1 MRRPPAA
8 PLKKTKLR
16 HESESGASRARSV
29 LWALL
34 TVLATM
40 DPKFSPRS
48 EATSWQTSGDTHAEF
63 ARAIG
68 SRIREPMN
76 QCSSAGAASTP
87 LPPGWEAIQD
97 GEQDTW
103 YFYHTLSGVS
113 QWESPTEEP
122 PPSTAAA
129 AAAPTTPTAP
139 ATRELTSLSI
149 DEVGLL
155 LGSLGMEALRPSF
168 AAGFVDGASLAQ
180 IDGHDLEQLG
190 VDVGAVRRGM
200 LARVDRLRALG
211 VPERL
216 VVTDPTELPPAAA
229 ALAALTLEPTLAALR
244 RWGVEPAVAATC
256 CERLGRLCADDE
268 TQREAACEG
277 GAAEAV
283 VATLGAHAADRAVQR
298 AGCVALASLC
308 LGADAGAGARGG
320 GSGGG
325 GGGGGSGGGGGG
337 DGGGGGGEGR
347 MAEAEA
353 AAAAAAARGRRAL
366 CVECGALERVV
377 TALQAAP
384 DEAGVQEDGLR
395 ALGLL
400 CFGVDGAAAA
410 RKRQAADLGGLI
422 AAIDAMRAHPTCR
435 GAQLQGCRA
444 VATIAAGSDALEER
458 AKAEGALRAAVC
470 CLQAAAWSKW
480 HEL

>member
-1 MRRPPAA
+1 MI
-8 PLKKTKLR
+8 
-16 HESESGASRARSV
+16 
-29 LWALL
+29 
-34 TVLATM
+34 
-40 DPKFSPRS
+40 SPRS

-68 SRIREPMN
+68 SRIREPI
-76 QCSSAGAASTP
+76 SASTPEVAPGVGVGGP

-97 GEQDTW
+97 GAQDTW
-103 YFYHTLSGVS
+103 YYHHTPSGVS
-113 QWESPTEEP
+113 QWDPPTEEP
-122 PPSTAAA
+122 PPSTAATP
-129 AAAPTTPTAP
+129 AAPTTPAAP

-155 LGSLGMEALRPSF
+155 LGSLGMEALRPNF

-190 VDVGAVRRGM
+190 VGVGAVRRGM

-216 VVTDPTELPPAAA
+216 MVTDPTELPPAAA
-229 ALAALTLEPTLAALR
+229 ALAALPLEPTLAALR

-268 TQREAACEG
+268 NQREAACES

-308 LGADAGAGARGG
+308 LGADAEGARGG

-325 GGGGGSGGGGGG
+325 GGAGGAGGAGGGGGGG
-337 DGGGGGGEGR
+337 DGGGGGGEGW
-347 MAEAEA
+347 MAAGAE

-377 TALQAAP
+377 SALQAAP

-444 VATIAAGSDALEER
+444 LATIAAGSDALEER

-480 HEL
+480 HEA

>member
-1 MRRPPAA
+1 
-8 PLKKTKLR
+8 
-16 HESESGASRARSV
+16 
-29 LWALL
+29 
-34 TVLATM
+34 
-40 DPKFSPRS
+40 
-48 EATSWQTSGDTHAEF
+48 
-63 ARAIG
+63 
-68 SRIREPMN
+68 
-76 QCSSAGAASTP
+76 
-87 LPPGWEAIQD
+87 
-97 GEQDTW
+97 
-103 YFYHTLSGVS
+103 
-113 QWESPTEEP
+113 
-122 PPSTAAA
+122 
-129 AAAPTTPTAP
+129 
-139 ATRELTSLSI
+139 
-149 DEVGLL
+149 
-155 LGSLGMEALRPSF
+155 MEALRPNF

-180 IDGHDLEQLG
+180 VDGHDLEQLG
-190 VDVGAVRRGM
+190 VGVGAVRRGM

-216 VVTDPTELPPAAA
+216 VVTGPTELPPAAA
-229 ALAALTLEPTLAALR
+229 TLAALPLEPTLAALR
-244 RWGVEPAVAATC
+244 RWGVEAAVAATC

-320 GSGGG
+320 GSGGSG
-325 GGGGGSGGGGGG
+325 GGGGGSGGR
-337 DGGGGGGEGR
+337 GGGGGGGGGWEGR
-347 MAEAEA
+347 MAEAEVE

-377 TALQAAP
+377 TALQTAP

-480 HEL
+480 HES